1 MFDQATIDKMT
12 TMRLSAMAD
21 AFREQAESAQYRD
34 LTFEERFG
42 LLVDA
47 EWTSRQQRKLSR
59 RLKSAQLRYPASIED
74 VDFQAPRGLSKQ
86 AVLSLASCN
95 WIEAKQ
101 NVVVTGATGTGKTFL
116 ACALVEKA
124 CRTDFSAHYVRAPRL
139 IHDLL
144 VARADGSYTRFLNKL
159 VRIDLLAID
168 DWLLTPLKDTER
180 RDLLEVIEDRS
191 ERCSTL
197 IATQLPVSAW
207 HAAIGEPTL
216 ADGICDRLLHRAH
229 RIGLKGGS
237 RRKPAEEAGR
247 PIEEEG
253 EAKKKR

>member
-101 NVVVTGATGTGKTFL
+101 NVVVTGATGT
-116 ACALVEKA
+116 
-124 CRTDFSAHYVRAPRL
+124 S
-139 IHDLL
+139 
-144 VARADGSYTRFLNKL
+144 SRF
-159 VRIDLLAID
+159 
-168 DWLLTPLKDTER
+168 R
-180 RDLLEVIEDRS
+180 R
-191 ERCSTL
+191 RCSSRL
-197 IATQLPVSAW
+197 RSSAGMFATTARLPSLPVPVSA
-207 HAAIGEPTL
+207 PT
-216 ADGICDRLLHRAH
+216 
-229 RIGLKGGS
+229 
-237 RRKPAEEAGR
+237 
-247 PIEEEG
+247 
-253 EAKKKR
+253 

>member
-21 AFREQAESAQYRD
+21 AFRQQSESSQYRE
-34 LTFEERFG
+34 LSFEERIG

-47 EWTSRQQRKLSR
+47 EWTSRQQRKLAR

-86 AVLSLASCN
+86 AILSLASCA

-101 NVVVTGATGTGKTFL
+101 NVVVTGSTGTGKTFL
-116 ACALVEKA
+116 ACALVERA

-159 VRIDLLAID
+159 ARLDLLAVD
-168 DWLLTPLKDTER
+168 DWLLSPLKDTER

-191 ERCSTL
+191 ERSSTL

-229 RIGLKGGS
+229 RIELKGRS
-237 RRKPAEEAGR
+237 RRKPVSEGKNGT
-247 PIEEEG
+247 EEE
-253 EAKKKR
+253 EPKKRS